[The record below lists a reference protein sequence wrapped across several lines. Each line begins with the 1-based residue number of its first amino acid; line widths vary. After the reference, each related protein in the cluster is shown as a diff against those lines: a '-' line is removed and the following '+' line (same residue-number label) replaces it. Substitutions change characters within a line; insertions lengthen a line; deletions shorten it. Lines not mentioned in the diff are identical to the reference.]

1 LPMISETDA
10 PFHCN
15 AELDKTD
22 LEPSPAQFLLFQKEY
37 RSVFSFFNHRLG
49 GLITQG
55 VIAYASWYLKD

>member
-1 LPMISETDA
+1 MVLFPWSYTSSNKDYTN
-10 PFHCN
+10 PT
-15 AELDKTD
+15 L
-22 LEPSPAQFLLFQKEY
+22 AQFLLFQKEY